1 MKQNQ
6 KIFQVDAF
14 AEKVFSGNPAAVCPL
29 ADWLSDD
36 LMQQIA
42 MENNLSETVF
52 YVKQEE
58 KVHIRWFTP
67 MAEVDLCGHA
77 TLAAAFVLFFLEGHP
92 GDHILFF
99 SHRSGELPVQRKGDL
114 LTLNFPSDELK
125 EKERTAALLAA
136 FDISP
141 QMVFK
146 GRSDYL
152 FVFENEQQVRT
163 AQPDLRQIAGLDCRG
178 LIITARGDQVDF
190 VSRFFAP
197 QLGVDEDP
205 VTGSAHTSLI
215 PFWAK
220 RLGKKEMTA
229 RQLSRRGGYLVCRHL
244 DDRVEIAGKAQLYL
258 HGEIYL

>member
-1 MKQNQ
+1 MKQ
-6 KIFQVDAF
+6 KIYQVDAF
-14 AEKVFSGNPAAVCPL
+14 ADKVFSGNPAAVCPL
-29 ADWLSDD
+29 SDWLSDD

-52 YVKQEE
+52 YVKHDE

-77 TLAAAFVLFFLEGHP
+77 TLAAAYVLFFLEGHP
-92 GDHILFF
+92 GDHISFF
-99 SHRSGELPVQRKGDL
+99 SHRSGELPVHMKGDL

-125 EKERTAALLAA
+125 ETKLTDELLAA

-141 QMVFK
+141 EFVLK

-152 FVFENEQQVRT
+152 FVFENEGQVEMAR
-163 AQPDLRQIAGLDCRG
+163 PDLRQIAGLDCRG
-178 LIITARGDQVDF
+178 LIITAKGDHVDF

-197 QLGVDEDP
+197 KLGVDEDP

-220 RLGKKEMTA
+220 RLGKTEMSA
-229 RQLSRRGGYLVCRHL
+229 RQLSRRGGDLYCRYL
-244 DDRVEIAGKAQLYL
+244 DDRVEIAGKTKLYL
-258 HGEIYL
+258 QGEIYPGE